1 MSPAQNVLTLLTV
14 GAVAWQLDA
23 KLAALS
29 LAVAP
34 MLAAI
39 SVIFGQPLKRRAKS
53 QREVQTRLLTFV
65 HQTLQAVPVVQAFAS
80 ERRNR
85 LRFRSL
91 ADDAVTVSQQG
102 ALLTGAYGLL
112 IGFVTTA
119 DAATVLY
126 VGGGSVLSGSL
137 SLGTL
142 LVFLAYMRTMQG
154 AAESLLQAYGTLKP
168 MEASIDRVLEILESQ
183 DQVREMPGAR
193 LLEARSS
200 GRVRLEDVTFGYE
213 PGCPVL
219 KGVSLEARPGETI
232 ALVGSTGAGKTTL
245 VSMIPRFFDPWMGR
259 VTLDGMDI
267 RRIQIPSLR
276 AQVALLLQE
285 PFLLP
290 LTAAENI
297 AFGRPDAT
305 SGEIMTAAKAANAD
319 AFIRRLPEGY
329 DTRIG
334 EQGATLSG
342 GERQQLAIARA
353 LLKDSPIL
361 ILDEP
366 TSALDAATEAEVLD
380 AVERLM
386 AGRTTLIVAHRLS
399 TIRRADR
406 IVVIEAGTI
415 VEAGT
420 HSELLASGGLYHR
433 FYSLQFQGSQSEVLA

>member
-1 MSPAQNVLTLLTV
+1 
-14 GAVAWQLDA
+14 
-23 KLAALS
+23 
-29 LAVAP
+29 
-34 MLAAI
+34 
-39 SVIFGQPLKRRAKS
+39 
-53 QREVQTRLLTFV
+53 
-65 HQTLQAVPVVQAFAS
+65 
-80 ERRNR
+80 
-85 LRFRSL
+85 
-91 ADDAVTVSQQG
+91 
-102 ALLTGAYGLL
+102 
-112 IGFVTTA
+112 
-119 DAATVLY
+119 
-126 VGGGSVLSGSL
+126 
-137 SLGTL
+137 
-142 LVFLAYMRTMQG
+142 
-154 AAESLLQAYGTLKP
+154 
-168 MEASIDRVLEILESQ
+168 MEESIDRVLEILESQ

-267 RRIQIPSLR
+267 RQIQIPSLR